1 MPKYTNSTSAVITV
15 NGNRI
20 EAGETI
26 SILEYLENLPAGVT
40 QTDSVPAY
48 TPCAYS
54 ALLSGGSGDSGVI
67 NVPAGLKQF
76 TIVVSCASGAV
87 KFETN
92 GVTATAEVVVAAE
105 TVKYQFLSRLVTS
118 FKVYYL
124 VTGSVAKVS
133 IQGTV

>member
-1 MPKYTNSTSAVITV
+1 MPRYTNSTSAVITV

-20 EAGETI
+20 EPKSSI
-26 SILEYLENLPAGVT
+26 NILEYLENLPAGIT
-40 QTDSVPAY
+40 QDSTDPSY

-54 ALLSGGSGDSGVI
+54 ALLSGGSGDSGAI

-76 TIVVSCASGAV
+76 TIVVTCAAGAI

-92 GVTATAEVVVAAE
+92 GVTATAEVVVAGE
-105 TVKYQFLSRLVTS
+105 TAKYQFLSRLVTS

-124 VTGSVAKVS
+124 VTGSVSKVS
-133 IQGTV
+133 IQGNV